1 MQRKHASN
9 FKNVVSLNGNTGVS
23 NVDMVK
29 AELSELGITDIESS
43 YMDDNT
49 LDVILKYAFRNEWSE
64 SRSTANELERM
75 ICNHKLSSIQSARIV
90 GSFYKSSMQLAVS
103 KLLIKKLTDPEKF
116 KKIFRRKNKILNV
129 DIYDDVIRAFGIF
142 YIKDII
148 DYQSVLYGKYAA
160 ALIIGIMI
168 GWLLAI

>member
-1 MQRKHASN
+1 
-9 FKNVVSLNGNTGVS
+9 
-23 NVDMVK
+23 
-29 AELSELGITDIESS
+29 
-43 YMDDNT
+43 
-49 LDVILKYAFRNEWSE
+49 
-64 SRSTANELERM
+64 M

-129 DIYDDVIRAFGIF
+129 DIYDDVTRAFGIF